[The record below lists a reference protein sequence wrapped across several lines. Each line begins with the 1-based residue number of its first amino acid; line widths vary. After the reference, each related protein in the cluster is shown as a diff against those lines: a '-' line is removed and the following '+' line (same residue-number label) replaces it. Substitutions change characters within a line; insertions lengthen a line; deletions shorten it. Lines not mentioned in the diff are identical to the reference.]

1 MEAIIKQSRGDKPTE
16 PLIFEKH
23 VVGTSGVDFPPLD
36 VSETTIPNEI
46 AGGCKNLP
54 SFGQHDV
61 MAHYTHLSDRNF
73 FR

>member
-1 MEAIIKQSRGDKPTE
+1 MTIMAAIIKQSRGDKPTE

-46 AGGCKNLP
+46 
-54 SFGQHDV
+54 
-61 MAHYTHLSDRNF
+61 
-73 FR
+73 